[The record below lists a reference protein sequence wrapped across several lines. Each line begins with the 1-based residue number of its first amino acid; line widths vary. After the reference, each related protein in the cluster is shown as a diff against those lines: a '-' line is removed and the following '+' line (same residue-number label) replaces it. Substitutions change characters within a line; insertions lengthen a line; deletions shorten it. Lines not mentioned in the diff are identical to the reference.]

1 MDIEAARRFAAEN
14 HHAVLATR
22 RQDGSPQ
29 MSPVAV
35 GVDGEGRIIISSRE
49 TAIKVKNLRRDPAAS
64 LCLLNDAFYGSWAQ
78 VEGPAEIVSL
88 PEAMDG
94 LVEYYRNVSGD
105 HPDPDALVRELHVM
119 PSAVIA
125 GWFGVLDGCRTEP
138 PRRLRPGQ

>member
-105 HPDPDALVRELHVM
+105 HP
-119 PSAVIA
+119 
-125 GWFGVLDGCRTEP
+125 
-138 PRRLRPGQ
+138 